1 MELSHL
7 LVNYVSWFDISI
19 DGGND
24 RGRLEFG
31 FKDKDFPKSFDG
43 YFHKYGEMCTSQSHK
58 CRGRVKGVVIGMGE
72 RVKHD
77 SKYLLD
83 LIEKFGD
90 AHILDSGWIEAAPA
104 PGE

>member
-1 MELSHL
+1 M
-7 LVNYVSWFDISI
+7 SWFDVVIE
-19 DGGND
+19 GENA

-43 YFHKYGEMCTSQSHK
+43 YFLKFEELCTSKSHT
-58 CRGRVKGVVIGMGE
+58 CRGRVMGVVIGMRA

-77 SKYLLD
+77 CKYLLD
-83 LIEKFGD
+83 LVEKFGD

-104 PGE
+104 PGDWQIG